1 MMMLAL
7 LVAGVLLLIAAL
19 HVYWGLGGLW
29 PGTDAADLAARV
41 AGFAGEPSPPSAIAS
56 FLVAALLVYSAIVAL
71 VLGGLIQSPI
81 PFFLLGP
88 SALTITLIFVGR
100 GIAGYTSAW
109 RRLTPVEPF
118 ARLDR
123 YYYSPLCLL
132 IGAGIFTLG
141 IRGFSG

>member
-1 MMMLAL
+1 MMVLAL
-7 LVAGVLLLIAAL
+7 LVAGGLLLIAAL
-19 HVYWGLGGLW
+19 HVYWGLGGVW

-41 AGFAGEPSPPSAIAS
+41 AGFAGEPSPPSAFAS
-56 FLVAALLVYSAIVAL
+56 FRVAALLVYSAVVAL
-71 VLGGLIQSPI
+71 VLGGLIESPF

-88 SALTITLIFVGR
+88 SALTITLIFLAR
-100 GIAGYTSAW
+100 GVAGYTSAW
-109 RRLTPVEPF
+109 RRLTPAQPF

-123 YYYSPLCLL
+123 LYYSPLCLL